1 MEKNLDHLTSEEI
14 ETLMQRYYAGESVSK
29 LTKEYGISVRSS
41 NLYKLFPPEV
51 FPNYICEYC
60 DEPLVINRPSKT
72 MKNLP
77 KYERDLY
84 CPVCGHKP
92 FQTHC
97 NCENCQEEERNLQME
112 RLQQIEEVYS
122 KPRTP
127 VDFASLSFE
136 NKVFLGAICRA
147 LLKENLYEIAPF
159 SNSEVILTPTD
170 ILRKKLYSS
179 LIHNQVI
186 AVSPQSTLDA
196 FDIDSEDFPNTFYIY
211 RVTYFLNLI
220 FPANKK
226 DLFTEI
232 LDPSYYCPENADE
245 AVILW
250 KEIAVAECIE
260 YLQYQLD
267 KVNFEFT
274 PGEKTYKTF
283 DIILNDFSVSQIYGI
298 IWRAVADASK
308 LYLEK
313 GLSKKHAANS
323 VIGACERYAERAKIN
338 GWDLTQYNRIKDL
351 PQSVLS
357 LFYFNR
363 VLGIGEMGFRVPP
376 TIV

>member
-29 LTKEYGISVRSS
+29 LTKEYGISVCSS

-186 AVSPQSTLDA
+186 AVSP
-196 FDIDSEDFPNTFYIY
+196 
-211 RVTYFLNLI
+211 
-220 FPANKK
+220 
-226 DLFTEI
+226 
-232 LDPSYYCPENADE
+232 
-245 AVILW
+245 
-250 KEIAVAECIE
+250 
-260 YLQYQLD
+260 
-267 KVNFEFT
+267 
-274 PGEKTYKTF
+274 
-283 DIILNDFSVSQIYGI
+283 
-298 IWRAVADASK
+298 
-308 LYLEK
+308 
-313 GLSKKHAANS
+313 
-323 VIGACERYAERAKIN
+323 
-338 GWDLTQYNRIKDL
+338 
-351 PQSVLS
+351 
-357 LFYFNR
+357 
-363 VLGIGEMGFRVPP
+363 
-376 TIV
+376 

>member
-1 MEKNLDHLTSEEI
+1 MIREKVLFDGKNLDHLTSEEV

-41 NLYKLFPPEV
+41 DLYKLFPPEA
-51 FPNYICEYC
+51 FANYICEYC

-122 KPRTP
+122 KPQTP

-226 DLFTEI
+226 
-232 LDPSYYCPENADE
+232 
-245 AVILW
+245 
-250 KEIAVAECIE
+250 
-260 YLQYQLD
+260 
-267 KVNFEFT
+267 
-274 PGEKTYKTF
+274 
-283 DIILNDFSVSQIYGI
+283 
-298 IWRAVADASK
+298 
-308 LYLEK
+308 
-313 GLSKKHAANS
+313 
-323 VIGACERYAERAKIN
+323 
-338 GWDLTQYNRIKDL
+338 
-351 PQSVLS
+351 
-357 LFYFNR
+357 
-363 VLGIGEMGFRVPP
+363 
-376 TIV
+376 